1 MPAANTIP
9 FNTPLG
15 REQRAD
21 TTCPDA
27 RKESFKMIARLY
39 RPFLISLV
47 PLGLIACTGSPP
59 TLAEQNNP
67 TVPLGIDLGGS
78 GPVIA
83 TAQPQTQAEATPVAA
98 QGSQHSGEMQ
108 MAHAGQ
114 NDAHGTGTVNSVDPA
129 QHKINLSHQPIPEIG
144 WPAMTMEFPVAPSID
159 LKSVKPGARVNFTI
173 EQGQGGMYEIKAIA
187 PAGGGR

>member
-1 MPAANTIP
+1 
-9 FNTPLG
+9 
-15 REQRAD
+15 
-21 TTCPDA
+21 
-27 RKESFKMIARLY
+27 MIARLY
-39 RPFLISLV
+39 RPLLMSLV
-47 PLGLIACTGSPP
+47 PLGLIARATSPP
-59 TLAEQNNP
+59 TLAEQNA

-83 TAQPQTQAEATPVAA
+83 TAQPEAPAQAASISEVPE
-98 QGSQHSGEMQ
+98 HSGEMQ

-144 WPAMTMEFPVAPSID
+144 WPAMTMEFPVAASID
-159 LKSVKPGARVNFTI
+159 LKAIKPGTRVNFTI
-173 EQGQGGMYEIKAIA
+173 EKGQGGMYEIKAIA

>member
-1 MPAANTIP
+1 
-9 FNTPLG
+9 
-15 REQRAD
+15 
-21 TTCPDA
+21 
-27 RKESFKMIARLY
+27 MIARLC
-39 RPFLISLV
+39 RPLMMSLV
-47 PLGLIACTGSPP
+47 PLGLIACATSPP
-59 TLAEQNNP
+59 TLAEQNDA

-78 GPVIA
+78 GQVIA
-83 TAQPQTQAEATPVAA
+83 TAQSEAAAEAAPVGD
-98 QGSQHSGEMQ
+98 QVPRLGGEMQ

-159 LKSVKPGARVNFTI
+159 LKAIKPGTRVNFT
-173 EQGQGGMYEIKAIA
+173 IA

>member
-1 MPAANTIP
+1 MIP
-9 FNTPLG
+9 H
-15 REQRAD
+15 
-21 TTCPDA
+21 
-27 RKESFKMIARLY
+27 LY
-39 RPFLISLV
+39 RPLIMTLA
-47 PLGLIACTGSPP
+47 PLGLMACAGSAP
-59 TLAEQNNP
+59 TLAEQTHA

-83 TAQPQTQAEATPVAA
+83 TAQSQTPVEATPVGD
-98 QGSQHSGEMQ
+98 QVPRHSGQMQ

-144 WPAMTMEFPVAPSID
+144 WPAMTMEFQVAPSID
-159 LKSVKPGARVNFTI
+159 LKAIKPGTRVNFTI
-173 EQGQGGMYEIKAIA
+173 EPQPGGMYEIRAIA